1 VDQASGTVDGVIR
14 AAAVGALAAVVSF
27 GLIAAVAGIEDEGA
41 GGSRAVTAAAEPAA
55 TRAEIASGREL
66 FARMACGSCHS
77 LAAAGARGRIGPDLS
92 GVLGRHT
99 RESLVA
105 TIRNPP
111 SNGDFNAMPRD
122 FGSRMTAEELDAL
135 AAFLIA
141 ARDG

>member
-1 VDQASGTVDGVIR
+1 VTRVLATG
-14 AAAVGALAAVVSF
+14 AAAAAIAF
-27 GLIAAVAGIEDEGA
+27 GLIAAVAGIEDEA
-41 GGSRAVTAAAEPAA
+41 GGEGQATGGRAEDAPAAEPAP
-55 TRAEIASGREL
+55 TRPEIALGREL

-77 LAAAGARGRIGPDLS
+77 LAAAGARGQIGPDLS
-92 GVLGRHT
+92 GVLGAHT

-105 TIRNPP
+105 TIENPP
-111 SNGDFNAMPRD
+111 SNGDFVAMPRD